1 MRLVKIVCV
10 TCILVMLTAI
20 VELFFPGRQIIPGW
34 IGLASKLGEGNL
46 KYRLEG
52 MRAGGAFESHGML
65 SDFGTQMILFMVF
78 FGVLAKNPME
88 KVFWMLGTLATIV
101 AILATANRGATTG
114 LVLGAALALIY
125 FRRSLGLVRIS
136 LIVVAAC
143 TGLIVMDAVL
153 SEHTLAVSVMDRF
166 RDTTFEGMVPE
177 NRVMTWAPTL
187 KDALKKP
194 FFGHGPFYDTG
205 IGLTKRYWPHNGY
218 LFYFYTL
225 GLFGLGAFLWLIARV
240 YGQSR
245 VWKAPRVRHTRMGA
259 FLAIAQIWLIVFL
272 WEQLR
277 TDHQRDDIYPYIMWM
292 CFGVIVTGASVAR
305 RQMNSNGQARTAAT
319 PSLPSA

>member
-1 MRLVKIVCV
+1 
-10 TCILVMLTAI
+10 
-20 VELFFPGRQIIPGW
+20 
-34 IGLASKLGEGNL
+34 
-46 KYRLEG
+46 
-52 MRAGGAFESHGML
+52 ML

-187 KDALKKP
+187 KDALKK
-194 FFGHGPFYDTG
+194 
-205 IGLTKRYWPHNGY
+205 
-218 LFYFYTL
+218 
-225 GLFGLGAFLWLIARV
+225 LWLSARV

-319 PSLPSA
+319 PSLPSAQPGNPPQSQCVPGAGAAARLTPTRPRPP